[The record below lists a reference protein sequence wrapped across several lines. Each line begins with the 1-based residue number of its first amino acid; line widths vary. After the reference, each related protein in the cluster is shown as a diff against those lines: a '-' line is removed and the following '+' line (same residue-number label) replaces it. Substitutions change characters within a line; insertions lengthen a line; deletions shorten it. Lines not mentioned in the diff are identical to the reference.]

1 MRLEKDFEDFI
12 KGLNKNKVKYC
23 IVGAYAVVFHGLTR
37 YTGDMD
43 VFVESTLENSIKIR
57 QALIDFEASIS
68 GLESNYFSKT
78 GNFFQI
84 GVPPVMIHILTKL
97 GDTSFN
103 EVWNNKIKT
112 KYGSQKTY
120 FIGINELIKVKQL
133 ANRAIDKEDLKY
145 LLRVVQKKQD

>member
-12 KGLNKNKVKYC
+12 RGLNKNKVKYC

-43 VFVESTLENSIKIR
+43 IFVEPTLENSVKIQ

-68 GLESNYFSKT
+68 GLESNYFSKI

-112 KYGSQKTY
+112 RYGRQETY

-133 ANRAIDKEDLKY
+133 VNRAIDKEDLKY
-145 LLRVVQKKQD
+145 LLRVMQKKQD